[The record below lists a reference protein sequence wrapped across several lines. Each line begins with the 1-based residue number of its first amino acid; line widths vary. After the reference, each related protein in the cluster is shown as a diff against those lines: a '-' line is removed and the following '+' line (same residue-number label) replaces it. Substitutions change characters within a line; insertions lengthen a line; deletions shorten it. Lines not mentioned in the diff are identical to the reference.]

1 MFVTVA
7 LIIMDIFWCLT
18 MRQVWS
24 KKPSNNKT
32 TWTMFNYL
40 RSFTLILSWVNIFV
54 KAWIVGALTMLLR
67 KLNQSQ

>member
-7 LIIMDIFWCLT
+7 LIVMDIFWVMT

-32 TWTMFNYL
+32 TWAMFDYL
-40 RSFTLILSWVNIFV
+40 RTFTLILSWINIFV
-54 KAWIVGALTMLLR
+54 KAWIVASLTMLMR
-67 KLNQSQ
+67 KLNQ